1 MTDFTQ
7 TAVSMS
13 AKRELTE
20 PITDLTAFENIVAS
34 LINDETIGLTK
45 KETGSISYTAK
56 ITYFNAAGD
65 EAGKISLTAPSKT
78 AYEDGISLLKGT
90 EAAETIGGVGA
101 SASEEADKA
110 LWNTRISCAIGDD
123 TFNVSLNRDSIVIT
137 GYAKAETLEAIDEEG
152 WLHTG
157 DLGIIDKD
165 GDIFIRGRKKTMLLG
180 ANGQNV
186 YPEEIEDA
194 ISTYTF
200 FDESVVVQRGEKLIA
215 LVYVSPETL
224 AQHNLTPETL
234 QQELS
239 IHKRTINSKLPNF
252 AHIADIEVRDQEFEK
267 TPKRS
272 IKRYLYS

>member
-65 EAGKISLTAPSKT
+65 EAGKISITAPSKT

-90 EAAETIGGVGA
+90 EAAETIGGIGA
-101 SASEEADKA
+101 TASEEADKA

-123 TFNVSLNRDSIVIT
+123 TFNVSLNRDSIVIS
-137 GYAKAETLEAIDEEG
+137 GYAKAETLEAIEAWAD
-152 WLHTG
+152 T
-157 DLGIIDKD
+157 
-165 GDIFIRGRKKTMLLG
+165 
-180 ANGQNV
+180 V
-186 YPEEIEDA
+186 DA
-194 ISTYTF
+194 
-200 FDESVVVQRGEKLIA
+200 
-215 LVYVSPETL
+215 L
-224 AQHNLTPETL
+224 A
-234 QQELS
+234 
-239 IHKRTINSKLPNF
+239 
-252 AHIADIEVRDQEFEK
+252 
-267 TPKRS
+267 
-272 IKRYLYS
+272 

>member
-1 MTDFTQ
+1 MKRLCGLCFFIKYPKPNKTFSTHKIPKNLSPTSSLSPPASNIIVEKRGRRKKSTLSISQKPNRFFSSPRREPDACALLRSKKKMTDFTQ

-34 LINDETIGLTK
+34 LLNDETIGLTK

-110 LWNTRISCAIGDD
+110 LWNTRISCAIADD

-137 GYAKAETLEAIDEEG
+137 GYAKAETLEAIEAWAD
-152 WLHTG
+152 T
-157 DLGIIDKD
+157 
-165 GDIFIRGRKKTMLLG
+165 
-180 ANGQNV
+180 V
-186 YPEEIEDA
+186 DA
-194 ISTYTF
+194 
-200 FDESVVVQRGEKLIA
+200 
-215 LVYVSPETL
+215 L
-224 AQHNLTPETL
+224 A
-234 QQELS
+234 
-239 IHKRTINSKLPNF
+239 
-252 AHIADIEVRDQEFEK
+252 
-267 TPKRS
+267 
-272 IKRYLYS
+272 

>member
-137 GYAKAETLEAIDEEG
+137 GYAKAETLEAIEAWAD
-152 WLHTG
+152 T
-157 DLGIIDKD
+157 
-165 GDIFIRGRKKTMLLG
+165 
-180 ANGQNV
+180 V
-186 YPEEIEDA
+186 DA
-194 ISTYTF
+194 
-200 FDESVVVQRGEKLIA
+200 
-215 LVYVSPETL
+215 L
-224 AQHNLTPETL
+224 A
-234 QQELS
+234 
-239 IHKRTINSKLPNF
+239 
-252 AHIADIEVRDQEFEK
+252 
-267 TPKRS
+267 
-272 IKRYLYS
+272 

>member
-1 MTDFTQ
+1 MKRLCGLCFFIKYPKPNKTFSTHKIPKNLSPTSPLSPPASNIIVEKRGRRKKSTLSISQKPNRFFSSPRREPDACALLRSKKKMTDFTQ

-137 GYAKAETLEAIDEEG
+137 GYAKAETLEAIENWAD
-152 WLHTG
+152 T
-157 DLGIIDKD
+157 
-165 GDIFIRGRKKTMLLG
+165 
-180 ANGQNV
+180 V
-186 YPEEIEDA
+186 DA
-194 ISTYTF
+194 
-200 FDESVVVQRGEKLIA
+200 
-215 LVYVSPETL
+215 L
-224 AQHNLTPETL
+224 A
-234 QQELS
+234 
-239 IHKRTINSKLPNF
+239 
-252 AHIADIEVRDQEFEK
+252 
-267 TPKRS
+267 
-272 IKRYLYS
+272 

>member
-1 MTDFTQ
+1 MLYSWRPKEASVQYVFFIKYPKPNKTFSTHKIPKNLSPTSPLSPPASNIIVEKRGRRKKAPSLSLKNQTAFFLLLVASLMLAPLLRSKKKMTDFTQ

-110 LWNTRISCAIGDD
+110 LWNTRISCAIADD

-137 GYAKAETLEAIDEEG
+137 GYAKAETLEAIENWAD
-152 WLHTG
+152 T
-157 DLGIIDKD
+157 
-165 GDIFIRGRKKTMLLG
+165 
-180 ANGQNV
+180 V
-186 YPEEIEDA
+186 DA
-194 ISTYTF
+194 
-200 FDESVVVQRGEKLIA
+200 
-215 LVYVSPETL
+215 L
-224 AQHNLTPETL
+224 A
-234 QQELS
+234 
-239 IHKRTINSKLPNF
+239 
-252 AHIADIEVRDQEFEK
+252 
-267 TPKRS
+267 
-272 IKRYLYS
+272 